1 MNRRIALQQLSALA
15 ALSAVGPLAHAQRQT
30 FQPVEPA
37 VPPETPG
44 KVEVIEFFHYGCPH
58 CRDFD
63 PLIEHWLKKLP
74 KDVAFRRVPA
84 IWGNEQLLGLARL
97 YYAIEMS
104 GAIEQLHPAVF
115 PAVQDRKQ
123 PLHTEEG
130 VRAWLGGFQ
139 LDAKAF
145 MANYKSFGMGA
156 MLKRAEQTA
165 VAFKVRGV
173 PTMAVGGRFTTSA
186 SLTGGHEQTLRV
198 VDELIAKA
206 RA

>member
-1 MNRRIALQQLSALA
+1 MNRRIALKQLSALA
-15 ALSAVGPLAHAQRQT
+15 ALSAAGPMAYAQRQPY
-30 FQPVEPA
+30 QPVEPA
-37 VPPETPG
+37 VASEAPG

-63 PLIEHWLKKLP
+63 PLLEHWIKKLP

-97 YYAIEMS
+97 HYAMELT
-104 GAIEQLHPAVF
+104 GVVDQLHPAVF

-139 LDAKAF
+139 VDAKAF
-145 MANYKSFGMGA
+145 MANYKSFGMSA
-156 MLKRAEQTA
+156 LLKRAEQTA
-165 VAFKVRGV
+165 MSYKVRGV

-186 SLTGGHEQTLRV
+186 SLTGGHEKTLQV
-198 VDELIAKA
+198 VDELITKV